1 MWREACADNGPM
13 FSDDVKG
20 FLGFAIKSVWALELL
35 LFLRTHAEGP
45 PCTVEA
51 LTRELRAS
59 ELIVR
64 EALATFRT
72 AGLIAEDEN
81 GAVKYAPASHYLDRL
96 VGDLAAAYVTRPL
109 AVSREIYAADAGKIK
124 SFADAFRFRKD

>member
-1 MWREACADNGPM
+1 M

-35 LFLRTHAEGP
+35 LFLRTHADGP
-45 PCTVEA
+45 PFTVEA

-64 EALATFRT
+64 EALAGFRT
-72 AGLIAEDEN
+72 AGLIAEDGN

-109 AVSREIYAADAGKIK
+109 AVSREIYAADAAKIK
-124 SFADAFRFRKD
+124 NFADAFRFRKD